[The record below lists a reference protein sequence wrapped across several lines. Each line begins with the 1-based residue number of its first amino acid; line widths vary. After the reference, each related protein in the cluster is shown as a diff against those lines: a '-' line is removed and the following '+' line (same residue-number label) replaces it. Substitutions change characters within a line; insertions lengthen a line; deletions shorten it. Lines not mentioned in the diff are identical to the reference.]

1 MYMGIPPVGNIV
13 RSAREA
19 RNLSQTALAK
29 KIAVSKQTVIAL
41 EKHQRNP
48 TYVVLGI
55 NIDGRKDILGI

>member
-1 MYMGIPPVGNIV
+1 MGIPPVGNIV